1 MPGADIVLGHLQSDG
16 TAVVEDRHATAFA
29 TPSLDTEDGGTDDLF
44 DTSYDFVDGETTTLK
59 FSRRLDTGGGAT
71 DNVIGSDGGLIL
83 IYALGLSRTLSQH
96 VPTSAGVVTVSLAA
110 DGGCIEDI
118 PAEGITPTMYLH
130 AIGMIIGWLVGMPL
144 GVYYARYCKT
154 SSANWVSIHELS
166 LELGASSG
174 FPLILSAA
182 VNSTR
187 SFSTYHTTAAYVF
200 VAFAVFQIG
209 MGNHLD
215 MGIAKESYS
224 RAYRLWRVMHRTNGR
239 IVFGLAMAQIVTGMY
254 AIRAATYM
262 FYAMYGWLILLVLIF
277 GHAEW
282 LRRRPVGN
290 RGDIYKVDAED
301 AGAFALGGTYGLPVI
316 SRDALASA
324 VRAGKSWLILDGG
337 IVDARAFA
345 QQHPGGSQ
353 ILLKAA
359 GTDVTQAF
367 HGKRHP
373 RHAHSREARRKTF
386 ELRIG
391 LFAEADGQDVASAN
405 SGEPLDQNVLNMVAG
420 TITGFDLDP
429 RDDASGKRLLYLEV
443 KFDPETVATI
453 IPGQHVNIRVPPCST
468 DDIAVTRKLTPVA
481 VQLPHGKFV
490 FVVRV
495 LSDGRLS
502 NYLRNAVI
510 GDSLYCSVLRPH
522 GTGISVPS
530 SATRVI
536 FVAGGTG
543 IAGFLFY
550 LEQWIG
556 VAMRGASLPA
566 QRKRSTHQFSNYSN
580 DGGSQASRRVSREN
594 STSEIDDD
602 DKDIPVGTLGV
613 GSHLPV
619 LLATHRRLR

>member
-239 IVFGLAMAQIVTGMY
+239 IVFGLAMAQIV
-254 AIRAATYM
+254 
-262 FYAMYGWLILLVLIF
+262 
-277 GHAEW
+277 
-282 LRRRPVGN
+282 
-290 RGDIYKVDAED
+290 
-301 AGAFALGGTYGLPVI
+301 
-316 SRDALASA
+316 S
-324 VRAGKSWLILDGG
+324 
-337 IVDARAFA
+337 
-345 QQHPGGSQ
+345 
-353 ILLKAA
+353 
-359 GTDVTQAF
+359 
-367 HGKRHP
+367 
-373 RHAHSREARRKTF
+373 
-386 ELRIG
+386 
-391 LFAEADGQDVASAN
+391 
-405 SGEPLDQNVLNMVAG
+405 
-420 TITGFDLDP
+420 
-429 RDDASGKRLLYLEV
+429 
-443 KFDPETVATI
+443 
-453 IPGQHVNIRVPPCST
+453 
-468 DDIAVTRKLTPVA
+468 
-481 VQLPHGKFV
+481 
-490 FVVRV
+490 
-495 LSDGRLS
+495 
-502 NYLRNAVI
+502 
-510 GDSLYCSVLRPH
+510 
-522 GTGISVPS
+522 
-530 SATRVI
+530 
-536 FVAGGTG
+536 
-543 IAGFLFY
+543 
-550 LEQWIG
+550 
-556 VAMRGASLPA
+556 
-566 QRKRSTHQFSNYSN
+566 
-580 DGGSQASRRVSREN
+580 
-594 STSEIDDD
+594 
-602 DKDIPVGTLGV
+602 
-613 GSHLPV
+613 
-619 LLATHRRLR
+619 